1 MKDTSRTAVDK
12 GTARVIKNEV
22 LSLLDGRQGSPCSK
36 LEMCS
41 ILAQSNEIRDAYLAA
56 SQTASPHLH
65 LWNTT
70 FGSIFGRSKK
80 RDAMEMEKRYEITN
94 AFSRLASRAG
104 SSTSM
109 VVSWQDARNYLEN
122 EIVFPVDGSWDVEER
137 GIVARTAALFLDRDL
152 PHLSAELEPS
162 TIRFRQITG
171 TRLPELL
178 GDRKGDDLSPLEREI
193 EAREAAREKARKSQ
207 AVEQVQRRLE
217 EQEKEEEAKRLASA
231 LLREFTD
238 EENAMVR
245 EAIWGY
251 GPGNEIIQAEGSDS
265 VQRDSMRKL
274 QPGQWLNDEVIHFFF
289 VMLSKRD
296 EEMCAADPGRK
307 RSHFFKSFFMTK
319 LLNEGNSDPNL
330 DG

>member
-1 MKDTSRTAVDK
+1 
-12 GTARVIKNEV
+12 
-22 LSLLDGRQGSPCSK
+22 
-36 LEMCS
+36 
-41 ILAQSNEIRDAYLAA
+41 
-56 SQTASPHLH
+56 
-65 LWNTT
+65 
-70 FGSIFGRSKK
+70 
-80 RDAMEMEKRYEITN
+80 MEMEKRYEITN